1 MDTEE
6 KYMSHLQGVVK
17 IPTVS
22 SVNDENTDWSQFDRL
37 HQYMQEAWPLIF
49 EKLSLA
55 RIGKASL
62 LFHWKSENPKKEPVL
77 FMAHQDVVPAIHEE
91 QWSHPPFGGEV
102 DGGCL
107 WGRGAEDCKS
117 VLTAEMDAVEEL
129 LEEGFAPDFDI
140 YLSFGHNE
148 EVQCTPDKKGSVLT
162 AAYLKE
168 QGIHLACLFDE
179 GGNVEEVR
187 AGEPP
192 LALVGMAEKAP
203 NEFVL
208 YKDGAGGHASK
219 PGRGTVLGDV
229 AKAMAAVEAHPMPY
243 RLTPL
248 VKAHLKAVAPL
259 QEEPLKSIA
268 GHPKKNWKKLV
279 RLAGNDRILD
289 ALLHTTFAVTMA
301 EGSSQANV
309 LPSHAEA
316 IMSVRILQ
324 GDTVDSVTRY
334 LESIMPDGVKV
345 KASFSENPHP
355 AGEVKGEMFHLL
367 SRTIHEVYGKDTVI
381 APNLMLGATDSRNY
395 AYVCDHIY
403 RFTGRVKTN
412 RWGEAHQVD
421 EKMPVDKL
429 DMPVKFIKTF
439 LRNYEAK

>member
-1 MDTEE
+1 MDREE

-22 SVNDENTDWSQFDRL
+22 SVNDENTDWSEFDRL

-49 EKLSLA
+49 EKLSLT

-91 QWSHPPFGGEV
+91 QWSHPPFEGEV

-179 GGNVEEVR
+179 GGNVR
-187 AGEPP
+187 KAGRESRRWPWWGWRKRHLTNLCFTRTEPVVMP
-192 LALVGMAEKAP
+192 
-203 NEFVL
+203 
-208 YKDGAGGHASK
+208 AS
-219 PGRGTVLGDV
+219 
-229 AKAMAAVEAHPMPY
+229 
-243 RLTPL
+243 
-248 VKAHLKAVAPL
+248 
-259 QEEPLKSIA
+259 
-268 GHPKKNWKKLV
+268 
-279 RLAGNDRILD
+279 
-289 ALLHTTFAVTMA
+289 
-301 EGSSQANV
+301 
-309 LPSHAEA
+309 
-316 IMSVRILQ
+316 
-324 GDTVDSVTRY
+324 
-334 LESIMPDGVKV
+334 
-345 KASFSENPHP
+345 P
-355 AGEVKGEMFHLL
+355 AGALCLAMWQGQWLL
-367 SRTIHEVYGKDTVI
+367 
-381 APNLMLGATDSRNY
+381 
-395 AYVCDHIY
+395 
-403 RFTGRVKTN
+403 
-412 RWGEAHQVD
+412 
-421 EKMPVDKL
+421 
-429 DMPVKFIKTF
+429 
-439 LRNYEAK
+439 

>member
-1 MDTEE
+1 MDREE

-37 HQYMQEAWPLIF
+37 HQYMHEAWPLIF
-49 EKLSLA
+49 EKLSLT

-102 DGGCL
+102 DEGCL

-179 GGNVEEVR
+179 GGNVEEGR

-219 PGRGTVLGDV
+219 PAGALCL
-229 AKAMAAVEAHPMPY
+229 AMW
-243 RLTPL
+243 
-248 VKAHLKAVAPL
+248 
-259 QEEPLKSIA
+259 Q
-268 GHPKKNWKKLV
+268 GQW
-279 RLAGNDRILD
+279 
-289 ALLHTTFAVTMA
+289 LL
-301 EGSSQANV
+301 
-309 LPSHAEA
+309 
-316 IMSVRILQ
+316 
-324 GDTVDSVTRY
+324 
-334 LESIMPDGVKV
+334 
-345 KASFSENPHP
+345 
-355 AGEVKGEMFHLL
+355 
-367 SRTIHEVYGKDTVI
+367 
-381 APNLMLGATDSRNY
+381 
-395 AYVCDHIY
+395 
-403 RFTGRVKTN
+403 
-412 RWGEAHQVD
+412 
-421 EKMPVDKL
+421 
-429 DMPVKFIKTF
+429 
-439 LRNYEAK
+439 

>member
-37 HQYMQEAWPLIF
+37 HQYMQESWPLIF
-49 EKLSLA
+49 EKLSLT
-55 RIGKASL
+55 RIGRASL

-102 DGGCL
+102 DEGCL

-179 GGNVEEVR
+179 GGNVEEGR
-187 AGEPP
+187 EGEPP

-219 PGRGTVLGDV
+219 PGWHCAWRCG
-229 AKAMAAVEAHPMPY
+229 K
-243 RLTPL
+243 
-248 VKAHLKAVAPL
+248 
-259 QEEPLKSIA
+259 
-268 GHPKKNWKKLV
+268 
-279 RLAGNDRILD
+279 GNGCCRS
-289 ALLHTTFAVTMA
+289 A
-301 EGSSQANV
+301 
-309 LPSHAEA
+309 SHA
-316 IMSVRILQ
+316 LQ
-324 GDTVDSVTRY
+324 THSSGESPFESGGASAGRTAEIHGRSSEEE
-334 LESIMPDGVKV
+334 LEETGQ
-345 KASFSENPHP
+345 
-355 AGEVKGEMFHLL
+355 AGSK
-367 SRTIHEVYGKDTVI
+367 
-381 APNLMLGATDSRNY
+381 
-395 AYVCDHIY
+395 
-403 RFTGRVKTN
+403 
-412 RWGEAHQVD
+412 
-421 EKMPVDKL
+421 
-429 DMPVKFIKTF
+429 
-439 LRNYEAK
+439 